1 MVFCFV
7 CFYQL
12 FLYVLK
18 VQVKVL
24 YLKFYLCVS
33 IKLYFKYSD

>member
-24 YLKFYLCVS
+24 YFLILLMCEHQA
-33 IKLYFKYSD
+33 IL